1 MGQYAYEVG
10 RVRIKAF
17 LKSGSLF
24 FPGKDLSNAK
34 CLWIELRFA
43 Y

>member
-10 RVRIKAF
+10 RVRTIGF
-17 LKSGSLF
+17 PKSGSLF